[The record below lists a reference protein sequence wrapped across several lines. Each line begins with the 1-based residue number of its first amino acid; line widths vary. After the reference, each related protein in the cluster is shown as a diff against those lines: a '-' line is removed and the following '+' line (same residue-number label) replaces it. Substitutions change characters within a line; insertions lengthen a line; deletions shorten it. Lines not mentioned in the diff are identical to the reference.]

1 MAQCCVSRTGVLHAV
16 GARLRAR
23 GGLVGVGGALFAG
36 ALWRGELARESG
48 GAEAGADRGLAD
60 LAAGAGV
67 SRAVGAGRAEARGR
81 TVGIGGAGCRE
92 SAWGRDGVR
101 ERT

>member
-1 MAQCCVSRTGVLHAV
+1 VSRTGVLHAV

-36 ALWRGELARESG
+36 ALWRGELAREPG

-81 TVGIGGAGCRE
+81 AVGIGGAGCRE
-92 SAWGRDGVR
+92 SAWDRGGVR
-101 ERT
+101 ERI